1 MSSVLSV
8 VLVFFVIILF
18 IIFFSLIRSCFVWI
32 RPFQKGLH
40 ERFGRFK
47 GTLDPGFYYFPLIW
61 PWVDR
66 VTLMDLRENYTEIP
80 PAKVITKDNVV
91 LEVDAVIFF
100 QVLDP
105 ARALYEVA
113 NVGGAILNLAEP
125 GLRNIVGTLTVD
137 EALISR
143 EIINTKLR
151 DDMDK
156 YSDKWGTKVTK
167 VEVKRVDPP
176 RDIQEAMHR
185 QKTAE
190 QLKRAMI
197 LEAEGKR
204 NSTIAVAEGD
214 KQSSILK
221 AEGEM
226 TAKMRVADGDRYSQI
241 AVAEGRAQ
249 AIVNVLNSIHEG
261 KVDSSI
267 VSYLYLTD
275 ALPKVFQSPSN
286 KWIMTFDLPKLLE
299 SGNALAPAAL
309 GGLLGY
315 DFGKTP
321 WAPTS
326 GVPLIPE
333 ATLASAPEKHDTQS
347 SADVLARLNEDA
359 MSPPPMSGV
368 KEVGAGNCLYCGEKM
383 RPGSRFCPKCGHQN
397 QGQKP

>member
-1 MSSVLSV
+1 MWNV
-8 VLVFFVIILF
+8 VMVFLVVILF
-18 IIFFSLIRSCFVWI
+18 ILFFSLIRSCFVWI

-47 GTLDPGFYYFPLIW
+47 GTLEPGFYYFPLIW

-100 QVLDP
+100 QVVDP

-321 WAPTS
+321 WAPTPGAS
-326 GVPLIPE
+326 PAPE
-333 ATLASAPEKHDTQS
+333 APTPPVHEKPDAGS
-347 SADVLARLNEDA
+347 SAGILAQLNEDA
-359 MSPPPMSGV
+359 MAPQPMSGV
-368 KEVGAGNCLYCGEKM
+368 KEVSAGNCLYCGEKM

-397 QGQKP
+397 QGSGQKP